1 MKKINE
7 LLNSLYGENDLK
19 DNVIDIILNHI
30 DDYEN
35 PIIFLEDVLQYG
47 CSSGM
52 VSELIYYSDT
62 KCFFIKHMEEIFEIY
77 DSIKDNLSSNF
88 EVNANNL
95 SWLAFEYVVNEI
107 YNEVTLAEYE
117 EIIEED

>member
-1 MKKINE
+1 MKFNTFLE
-7 LLNSLYGENDLK
+7 NMYGENTLK

-35 PIIFLEDVLQYG
+35 QITFFEEVLQYG
-47 CSSGM
+47 CSSGI
-52 VSELIYYSDT
+52 VSELIYHSQINS
-62 KCFFIKHMEEIFEIY
+62 FFIHYMEEIFEVY
-77 DSIKDNLSSNF
+77 NNVKDNLSSNF

-107 YNEVTLAEYE
+107 YNEVTIAEYE
-117 EIIEED
+117 EIIED

>member
-7 LLNSLYGENDLK
+7 LLENLYGETDLK

-35 PIIFLEDVLQYG
+35 PITFLEEVLQYG
-47 CSSGM
+47 CISGI
-52 VSELIYYSDT
+52 VSELIYFNET
-62 KCFFIKHMEEIFEIY
+62 KCFFIKHMEEIFEVY
-77 DSIKDNLSSNF
+77 NEIKDNLSPDF

-95 SWLAFEYVVNEI
+95 TWLAFEYVVNEI

>member
-7 LLNSLYGENDLK
+7 LLNSLYGESDLK
-19 DNVIDIILNHI
+19 NSVIDIILNHI

-52 VSELIYYSDT
+52 IGELTYFNQT
-62 KCFFIKHMEEIFEIY
+62 QNFFIEHMEEIFDIY
-77 DSIKDNLSSNF
+77 NEVKENLSINF
-88 EVNANNL
+88 EANANNL

-107 YNEVTLAEYE
+107 YNEIEEKEE
-117 EIIEED
+117 EI

>member
-7 LLNSLYGENDLK
+7 LLENLYGETDLK

-35 PIIFLEDVLQYG
+35 PITFLEEVLQYG
-47 CSSGM
+47 CSSGI

-62 KCFFIKHMEEIFEIY
+62 KCFFIKHMEEIFGVYNNVKE
-77 DSIKDNLSSNF
+77 NLSINF
-88 EVNANNL
+88 EANANNL
-95 SWLAFEYVVNEI
+95 SWLAFEYMTSII
-107 YNEVTLAEYE
+107 YNEIETMEEEEE
-117 EIIEED
+117 EI

>member
-1 MKKINE
+1 MK
-7 LLNSLYGENDLK
+7 LNTFLENMYGESELK

-35 PIIFLEDVLQYG
+35 PITFLEEVLQYG
-47 CSSGM
+47 CISGM
-52 VSELIYYSDT
+52 VGELIYYNET
-62 KCFFIKHMEEIFEIY
+62 KCFFIKHMEEIFDIY
-77 DSIKDNLSSNF
+77 NEIKDNLSSEF
-88 EVNANNL
+88 EVDANNL
-95 SWLAFEYVVNEI
+95 SWLAFEHVVNEI